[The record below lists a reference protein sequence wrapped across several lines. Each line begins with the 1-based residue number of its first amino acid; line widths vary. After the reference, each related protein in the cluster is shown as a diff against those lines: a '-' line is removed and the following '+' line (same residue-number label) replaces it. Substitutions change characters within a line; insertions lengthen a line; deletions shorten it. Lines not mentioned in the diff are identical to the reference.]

1 MASMDEGAPG
11 EGETFW
17 QFRPFV
23 AGEAAGRIDWR
34 RSAKDERLYVREREW
49 EAAHTVFIWID
60 RSPSMWFASDL
71 ALQPKIDRAL
81 VLGLAAADLLVRGG
95 ERAGLLGLTP
105 ALAVR
110 NIVERFADVLLAQEA
125 AAGYAPEELPA
136 QVSLPR
142 GAQAILIGDFL
153 ADPALISATIES
165 VSARGARG
173 HLVMI
178 ADPVEETF
186 PFSGNT
192 EFVDVDSPAR
202 LRAGQAET
210 FRQEYIRRLGLHREA
225 IGASARGAGVDL
237 DGAPDRQARHRG
249 LACLA
254 GPTRCQCRPRSSCP
268 ARSCP
273 LMPGLPLAFH
283 FSVRP
288 RRARGPAA
296 LVFSSA
302 HHAAAPGTRA
312 VSAAAAHS
320 GSPPEERDRVAHA
333 IVAAVFASRDRGLAH
348 FRDGGTGAES
358 AARGN
363 RARGVLAHRVGRR
376 LAGGAGLGAQNCRC
390 RTQNRGGGAKLAA
403 HRRRGNIGGGPRH
416 RAPRC
421 GQGARSPAGAQACA
435 VCSRSAAGFFRD
447 RKICRRATKKARDC
461 LDRRW
466 TRSRPCAGV
475 RRQACG
481 CFRRT
486 HCCYGFNNRSRA
498 RGRAKPNRPP
508 RCAGASR
515 GSSPAP
521 EQGVV
526 RALDR
531 KGLQLGEASFDFGA
545 ANETQASFE
554 MPVELRNE
562 IARLEIAREHS
573 AAAVFLL
580 DERWRRR
587 RIGLV
592 SGETADIA
600 QPLLAPSYY
609 LTKALSPFADI
620 REARPAATDPIRS
633 LLDDHVAIMILAD
646 VGMVAGQVH
655 DDLVRFVESGGILVR
670 FAGTHLAAASGDL
683 VPVRLRRGGRVLG
696 GAMSWD
702 TPKKLAP
709 FDRESPFFGLAVP
722 DEVTVSRQVLA
733 EPDPGLSA
741 KTWARLSD
749 GTPLVTA
756 ARQGKGLIVL
766 FHVTADTTWSNLPI
780 SGLFVDMLRK
790 IVALSGE
797 TAKDADAQA
806 GAGTKALEAATFA
819 PSRSLDGFG
828 VLGPPPPNATPISR
842 RVRRHRGTR
851 TSAGFLWPA
860 RWPDRRQ
867 RSGTERNARG
877 GGLFGVWFYRRAT
890 ARQWPGR
897 SQALAARRRVSLIC
911 RRYLGLALA
920 LGQPPWARG
929 ARGRLPCSPCRWL
942 LDASRRAVAAESAAA
957 SVSPRDIGAA
967 LTTRLA
973 YVASGDAKVD
983 EVSRQGLM
991 SLSRVLARRTSLTPG
1006 DPVAI
1011 DPARDELSF
1020 YPLLYWPIVASE
1032 PQPPHAAVAKAALFM
1047 KQGGT
1052 IIFDTRDALAS
1063 RPGGPP
1069 TPEAKWLRALL
1080 DGVDVPELE
1089 PVPADHVVTKTF
1101 YLIDG
1106 FVGRYTTGAT
1116 WIEALPP
1123 APSDGTARPARAGDS
1138 VSPIIITANDLAA
1151 GWASDPDGD
1160 SLYSLV
1166 PGGERQHELAL
1177 RGGVNLV
1184 MYTLT
1189 GNYKSDQVHVRD
1201 LLERLAH

>member
-1 MASMDEGAPG
+1 
-11 EGETFW
+11 
-17 QFRPFV
+17 
-23 AGEAAGRIDWR
+23 
-34 RSAKDERLYVREREW
+34 
-49 EAAHTVFIWID
+49 
-60 RSPSMWFASDL
+60 
-71 ALQPKIDRAL
+71 
-81 VLGLAAADLLVRGG
+81 
-95 ERAGLLGLTP
+95 
-105 ALAVR
+105 
-110 NIVERFADVLLAQEA
+110 
-125 AAGYAPEELPA
+125 
-136 QVSLPR
+136 
-142 GAQAILIGDFL
+142 
-153 ADPALISATIES
+153 
-165 VSARGARG
+165 
-173 HLVMI
+173 
-178 ADPVEETF
+178 
-186 PFSGNT
+186 
-192 EFVDVDSPAR
+192 
-202 LRAGQAET
+202 
-210 FRQEYIRRLGLHREA
+210 
-225 IGASARGAGVDL
+225 
-237 DGAPDRQARHRG
+237 
-249 LACLA
+249 
-254 GPTRCQCRPRSSCP
+254 
-268 ARSCP
+268 
-273 LMPGLPLAFH
+273 MPGLPLAFT
-283 FSVRP
+283 FPLVLAALAGLPLLYFLLRITPPRPALVPFPPLRLILSLRP
-288 RRARGPAA
+288 RNETASRTPLWLLLLRLAIAALLIFAMAGPVLNPLPAA
-296 LVFSSA
+296 TAREGSLLIVLDDGWP
-302 HHAAAPGTRA
+302 AAPSWERRI
-312 VSAAAAHS
+312 AAAARRIAAA
-320 GSPPEERDRVAHA
+320 ERNAQL
-333 IVAAVFASRDRGLAH
+333 AAVVATSEAGRDIVPLDAAKAQDRLRALKPVPFVPDRLPVYSAIEKYAAADQKKPTIVWIADGLDRGHAREFAGKLAAVSGELTVVTDSTTV
-348 FRDGGTGAES
+348 RALAGVQNQTGRLDVRVLR
-358 AARGN
+358 AA
-363 RARGVLAHRVGRR
+363 LAGSR
-376 LAGGAGLGAQNCRC
+376 LAG
-390 RTQNRGGGAKLAA
+390 
-403 HRRRGNIGGGPRH
+403 
-416 RAPRC
+416 
-421 GQGARSPAGAQACA
+421 
-435 VCSRSAAGFFRD
+435 
-447 RKICRRATKKARDC
+447 
-461 LDRRW
+461 
-466 TRSRPCAGV
+466 
-475 RRQACG
+475 
-481 CFRRT
+481 
-486 HCCYGFNNRSRA
+486 
-498 RGRAKPNRPP
+498 
-508 RCAGASR
+508 
-515 GSSPAP
+515 P
-521 EQGVV
+521 EPERGVV

-592 SGETADIA
+592 SGETADLA

-646 VGMVAGQVH
+646 VGMVAGQVN
-655 DDLVRFVESGGILVR
+655 DDLARFVEDGGILVR

-756 ARQGKGLIVL
+756 ARQGKGLIAL

-806 GAGTKALEAATFA
+806 GAGTKAHEAATFA

-828 VLGPPPPNATPISR
+828 VLGPPPPNATPIP
-842 RVRRHRGTR
+842 
-851 TSAGFLWPA
+851 AGFEGIAEPEHPPGFYGP
-860 RWPDRRQ
+860 PDGLIAVNALGPKETIEAADY
-867 RSGTERNARG
+867 SG
-877 GGLFGVWFYRRAT
+877 FGFIDEPLRETGPIDLKPWL
-890 ARQWPGR
+890 
-897 SQALAARRRVSLIC
+897 LAAVFLLFAADTLASLWLSGSL
-911 RRYLGLALA
+911 RK
-920 LGQPPWARG
+920 PARG
-929 ARGRLPCSPCRWL
+929 ALACLVLFAVGSAMLVPAR
-942 LDASRRAVAAESAAA
+942 VAAEPAAA
-957 SVSPRDIGAA
+957 ENVSPRVDAA

-973 YVASGDAKVD
+973 YVASGDARVD

-1006 DPVAI
+1006 DPIAI

-1020 YPLLYWPIVASE
+1020 YPLLYWPIVASQ
-1032 PQPPHAAVAKAALFM
+1032 PQPPHAVIAKAALFM

-1052 IIFDTRDALAS
+1052 IIFDTHDALAS

-1106 FVGRYTTGAT
+1106 FIGRYTTGAT

-1123 APSDGTARPARAGDS
+1123 APADGGPRPARAGDS

-1189 GNYKSDQVHVRD
+1189 GTYKSDQVHVRD

>member
-1 MASMDEGAPG
+1 
-11 EGETFW
+11 
-17 QFRPFV
+17 
-23 AGEAAGRIDWR
+23 
-34 RSAKDERLYVREREW
+34 
-49 EAAHTVFIWID
+49 
-60 RSPSMWFASDL
+60 
-71 ALQPKIDRAL
+71 
-81 VLGLAAADLLVRGG
+81 
-95 ERAGLLGLTP
+95 
-105 ALAVR
+105 
-110 NIVERFADVLLAQEA
+110 
-125 AAGYAPEELPA
+125 
-136 QVSLPR
+136 
-142 GAQAILIGDFL
+142 
-153 ADPALISATIES
+153 
-165 VSARGARG
+165 
-173 HLVMI
+173 
-178 ADPVEETF
+178 
-186 PFSGNT
+186 
-192 EFVDVDSPAR
+192 
-202 LRAGQAET
+202 
-210 FRQEYIRRLGLHREA
+210 
-225 IGASARGAGVDL
+225 
-237 DGAPDRQARHRG
+237 
-249 LACLA
+249 
-254 GPTRCQCRPRSSCP
+254 
-268 ARSCP
+268 
-273 LMPGLPLAFH
+273 MPGLPLAFT
-283 FSVRP
+283 FPFVLAALAGLPLLYFLLRITPPRPALVPFPPLRLILGLRP
-288 RRARGPAA
+288 RTETASRTPLWLLFLRLAIAALLIFAMAGPVLNPLPAA
-296 LVFSSA
+296 TAREGSLLIVLDDGWP
-302 HHAAAPGTRA
+302 AAPGWERRI
-312 VSAAAAHS
+312 AAAAS
-320 GSPPEERDRVAHA
+320 RIAAAERNSRLTAVVATSEAGRDIVPLDAAKAQDRLRALKPVPFVPDRLPVLSAIEKYAAAHQKKPA
-333 IVAAVFASRDRGLAH
+333 IVWIADGLDRGH
-348 FRDGGTGAES
+348 
-358 AARGN
+358 AREF
-363 RARGVLAHRVGRR
+363 
-376 LAGGAGLGAQNCRC
+376 AG
-390 RTQNRGGGAKLAA
+390 KLAA
-403 HRRRGNIGGGPRH
+403 VSGELSVVTDSTTV
-416 RAPRC
+416 RA
-421 GQGARSPAGAQACA
+421 
-435 VCSRSAAGFFRD
+435 
-447 RKICRRATKKARDC
+447 
-461 LDRRW
+461 L
-466 TRSRPCAGV
+466 AGV
-475 RRQACG
+475 QNQTGRLDVRVL
-481 CFRRT
+481 
-486 HCCYGFNNRSRA
+486 RA
-498 RGRAKPNRPP
+498 ALSG
-508 RCAGASR
+508 
-515 GSSPAP
+515 P

-587 RIGLV
+587 WIGLV

-609 LTKALSPFADI
+609 LTNALSPFAAI

-633 LLDDHVAIMILAD
+633 LLDDHVAVMILAD

-655 DDLVRFVESGGILVR
+655 DDLARFVEAGGILVR
-670 FAGTHLAAASGDL
+670 FAGTHLAGASDDL

-702 TPKKLAP
+702 TPKKLAA
-709 FDRESPFFGLAVP
+709 FDRESPFFGLTVP

-797 TAKDADAQA
+797 AAKDADAQA

-828 VLGPPPPNATPISR
+828 VLGPPPPNATPIP
-842 RVRRHRGTR
+842 
-851 TSAGFLWPA
+851 AGFEGIADPEHPPGFYGP
-860 RWPDRRQ
+860 PDGLIAVNALGPKETLKAADY
-867 RSGTERNARG
+867 SG
-877 GGLFGVWFYRRAT
+877 FGFIDEPLRDNGPVDLKPWL
-890 ARQWPGR
+890 
-897 SQALAARRRVSLIC
+897 LAAAFVLFAADTLASLWLSGSL
-911 RRYLGLALA
+911 RK
-920 LGQPPWARG
+920 PARG
-929 ARGRLPCSPCRWL
+929 ALTCLVLFAVGSAILVPAR
-942 LDASRRAVAAESAAA
+942 VAAESAAA
-957 SVSPRDIGAA
+957 SVSPRDTGAA

-973 YVASGDAKVD
+973 YVASGDARVD
-983 EVSRQGLM
+983 EVSRQGLT

-1006 DPVAI
+1006 DPVGI

-1020 YPLLYWPIVASE
+1020 YPLLYWPIVASQ
-1032 PQPPHAAVAKAALFM
+1032 PQPPHAAIAKAALFM

-1052 IIFDTRDALAS
+1052 IVFDTHDALAS
-1063 RPGGPP
+1063 RPGDPP

-1123 APSDGTARPARAGDS
+1123 APADGGPRPARAGDS
-1138 VSPIIITANDLAA
+1138 VSPIVITANDLAA

-1160 SLYSLV
+1160 SLYSLL

-1177 RGGVNLV
+1177 RGGVNLM

>member
-1 MASMDEGAPG
+1 
-11 EGETFW
+11 
-17 QFRPFV
+17 
-23 AGEAAGRIDWR
+23 
-34 RSAKDERLYVREREW
+34 
-49 EAAHTVFIWID
+49 
-60 RSPSMWFASDL
+60 
-71 ALQPKIDRAL
+71 
-81 VLGLAAADLLVRGG
+81 
-95 ERAGLLGLTP
+95 
-105 ALAVR
+105 
-110 NIVERFADVLLAQEA
+110 
-125 AAGYAPEELPA
+125 
-136 QVSLPR
+136 
-142 GAQAILIGDFL
+142 
-153 ADPALISATIES
+153 
-165 VSARGARG
+165 
-173 HLVMI
+173 
-178 ADPVEETF
+178 
-186 PFSGNT
+186 
-192 EFVDVDSPAR
+192 
-202 LRAGQAET
+202 
-210 FRQEYIRRLGLHREA
+210 
-225 IGASARGAGVDL
+225 
-237 DGAPDRQARHRG
+237 
-249 LACLA
+249 
-254 GPTRCQCRPRSSCP
+254 
-268 ARSCP
+268 
-273 LMPGLPLAFH
+273 MPGLPLAFT
-283 FSVRP
+283 FPFVLAALASLPLLYFLLRITPPRPALVPFPPLRLILGLRP
-288 RRARGPAA
+288 RTETASRTPWWLLLVRLAIAALLIFAMAGPVLNPLPAA
-296 LVFSSA
+296 TAREGSLLIVLDDGWP
-302 HHAAAPGTRA
+302 AAPGWERRI
-312 VSAAAAHS
+312 AAAARKI
-320 GSPPEERDRVAHA
+320 EAAERNSRLAAVVATSEAGRDIVPLDAAKAQDRLRALKPVPFVPDRLPVFSAIEKYAAAQQKKPA
-333 IVAAVFASRDRGLAH
+333 IVWIADGLDRGHAREFAGKLAAVSGELTVVTDA
-348 FRDGGTGAES
+348 TTV
-358 AARGN
+358 
-363 RARGVLAHRVGRR
+363 RA
-376 LAGGAGLGAQNCRC
+376 LAGGQNQTGRLDV
-390 RTQNRGGGAKLAA
+390 RVLRAA
-403 HRRRGNIGGGPRH
+403 LSGPER
-416 RAPRC
+416 
-421 GQGARSPAGAQACA
+421 
-435 VCSRSAAGFFRD
+435 
-447 RKICRRATKKARDC
+447 
-461 LDRRW
+461 
-466 TRSRPCAGV
+466 
-475 RRQACG
+475 
-481 CFRRT
+481 
-486 HCCYGFNNRSRA
+486 
-498 RGRAKPNRPP
+498 
-508 RCAGASR
+508 
-515 GSSPAP
+515 
-521 EQGVV
+521 GVV

-531 KGLQLGEASFDFGA
+531 KGLPLGEALFDFGA

-592 SGETADIA
+592 SGELADVP

-620 REARPAATDPIRS
+620 RKARPAATDPIRS

-646 VGMVAGQVH
+646 AGMVPGQAH
-655 DDLVRFVESGGILVR
+655 DGLARFVEDGGILVR
-670 FAGTHLAAASGDL
+670 FAGPHLAAASDDL

-741 KTWARLSD
+741 KTWTRLSD

-780 SGLFVDMLRK
+780 SGLFVEMLRK
-790 IVALSGE
+790 IVALSVE
-797 TAKDADAQA
+797 TAKDADAQG

-828 VLGPPPPNATPISR
+828 VLGPPPRNATPIP
-842 RVRRHRGTR
+842 
-851 TSAGFLWPA
+851 AGFEGIAEPEHPPGFYGPPDGLIAVNALGPKDTLQPADYSGFGFIDEPLAENSPVDLKPWLLATAFLLFAADTLASLWLSGSLRRTAGGAVACLALLAIASPILVPA
-860 RWPDRRQ
+860 R
-867 RSGTERNARG
+867 
-877 GGLFGVWFYRRAT
+877 
-890 ARQWPGR
+890 
-897 SQALAARRRVSLIC
+897 
-911 RRYLGLALA
+911 
-920 LGQPPWARG
+920 
-929 ARGRLPCSPCRWL
+929 
-942 LDASRRAVAAESAAA
+942 VAAESAA

-973 YVASGDAKVD
+973 YVASGDARVD

-991 SLSRVLARRTSLTPG
+991 SLSRELARRTSLTPG
-1006 DPVAI
+1006 DPIAI
-1011 DPARDELSF
+1011 DPARDDLSF

-1052 IIFDTRDALAS
+1052 VVFDTHDALAS

-1069 TPEAKWLRALL
+1069 TPEAKWLRTLL

-1123 APSDGTARPARAGDS
+1123 APADGGPRPARAGDS

-1160 SLYSLV
+1160 SIYSLV

-1177 RGGVNLV
+1177 RGGINLV